1 MRKVIEII
9 RKSSTAKNC
18 DERII
23 LDSNNN
29 KHLEFFMN
37 GSWRHSNKCKNATN
51 SQCTKK

>member
-1 MRKVIEII
+1 MRKVIEIR

-23 LDSNNN
+23 LDNNNN